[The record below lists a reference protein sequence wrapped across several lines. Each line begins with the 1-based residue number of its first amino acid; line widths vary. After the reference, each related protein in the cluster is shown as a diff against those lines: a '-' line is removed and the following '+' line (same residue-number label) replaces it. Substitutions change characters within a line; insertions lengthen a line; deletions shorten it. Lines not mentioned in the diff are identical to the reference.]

1 MTTRSIR
8 ILVPFYWPNGKVSRL
23 WDGSG
28 PLADQEGNIWKGLT
42 LLEGLDQIEHAING
56 EAYTLS
62 MALSGV
68 SSSLAD
74 VAWAEYQNGDIIG
87 GRVRILIQPC
97 DQYDQPQGAPEVR
110 FTGDIDNI
118 KFDEFVQDEQ
128 PHSTITVDCTNRFTL
143 RRLRNGSALSDTD
156 QRARSAVLN
165 PGAPPD
171 RFAERVPLM
180 RDKKL
185 VWPRYTS

>member
-1 MTTRSIR
+1 MTTKSIR
-8 ILVPFYWPNGKVSRL
+8 IMAQFDWPNGVISRL

-28 PLADQEGNIWKGLT
+28 PMVDGDGNVWKGLA

-62 MALSGV
+62 MSLSGV
-68 SSSLAD
+68 SSALSD
-74 VAWAEYQNGDIIG
+74 VAWEEHENGDIIG
-87 GRVRILIQPC
+87 GRVLLLIQPC
-97 DQYDQPQGAPEVR
+97 DQWDQPQGSPEIR
-110 FTGDIDNI
+110 FTGAVDNI
-118 KFDEFVQDEQ
+118 KFDEFVQDNQ

-143 RRLRNGSALSDTD
+143 RRLSNGAVLSDTD

-165 PGAPPD
+165 PSAPPD
-171 RFAERVPLM
+171 RFAERVPMM